1 MKLGFKGILLTSVLV
16 LTTLSLVASAWYG
29 YQQTKEMV
37 VEKIE
42 RYFVDYTTHQARTV
56 EAYFE
61 QKTNSIRNIAKQYR
75 NKPFPTD
82 YVEQTKTF
90 ANAMDIGS
98 VVISLDNG
106 DAYWN
111 QTAKTWP
118 DHKYDGDVTTREW
131 YQLGQRQP
139 GVSVTE
145 PYIASDNVIWISFV
159 EKTFNGTIS
168 SDLTLDFLNEIVQD
182 VRNQPGAV
190 AIMMSENTTILAS
203 SSDAIKNGEKA
214 SELNGFTQTALNAVN
229 QTQSVQS
236 YQLNG
241 VDKLFFAQ
249 ALRVADK
256 TWYFGIGVDKD
267 VAYSQLTELEIDLS
281 VGVVISVM
289 VTLAVLVSVL
299 NYLYKPVLALKVM
312 IEGLAEG
319 NGDLTKRLP
328 EHGDDDLGLIAKG
341 INGFISQLQT
351 MIIDIKRLST
361 QLESRIER
369 LSQQTAGSANQLVEH
384 AKETEQVAA
393 AIDEMNSTA
402 DAVAQSAA
410 TTAQLTKEADELGRV
425 SSTNV
430 EHSKQSVASLMVEV
444 ESAVGHVE
452 SMNAKSE
459 NIHSILTVI
468 SDIAEQTNLLAL
480 NAAIEAA
487 RAGEQGR
494 GFAVVADEV
503 RNLAGRTKSSTEEI
517 EQALNG
523 LSSGS
528 ALMVTSMESTKS
540 KCSDTA
546 DSAHAV
552 EEGLASMSQFVTDI
566 NDASIQIATSAEEQS
581 SVTQEIGRNIN
592 QINDIVSTLK
602 ASGVEMQDE
611 MAQLVEVNNTLNDL
625 MNKFIVK

>member
-16 LTTLSLVASAWYG
+16 LTTLSLVGSALYG
-29 YQQTKEMV
+29 YQQTKEIV
-37 VEKIE
+37 VNKLE
-42 RYFVDYTTHQARTV
+42 RYYIDYTSHQARSA

-61 QKTNSIRNIAKQYR
+61 QKTNSIRNIAKQYSD
-75 NKPFPTD
+75 KPFPNN
-82 YVEQTKTF
+82 YVELTKTF

-106 DAYWN
+106 DGYWN
-111 QTAKTWP
+111 QTAATWP
-118 DHKYDGDVTTREW
+118 NHKYEGDVTTREW
-131 YQLGQRQP
+131 YKLGKRQP

-145 PYIASDNVIWISFV
+145 PYIASDNVIWVSFV
-159 EKTFNGTIS
+159 EKTFDGTVS
-168 SDLTLDFLNEIVQD
+168 SDLTLDFLNEIVQE

-190 AIMMSENTTILAS
+190 AIMMSADTTILAS
-203 SSDAIKNGEKA
+203 SLDAIKNGDKA
-214 SELNGFTQTALNAVN
+214 SELRGFGQTAINAVKQQQSL
-229 QTQSVQS
+229 QT
-236 YQLNG
+236 YELNG
-241 VDKLFFAQ
+241 VEKLFFSQ
-249 ALRVADK
+249 ALRVADQ

-267 VAYSQLTELEIDLS
+267 VAYSQLAELETALS
-281 VGVVISVM
+281 VGIVISII
-289 VTLAVLVSVL
+289 VTVAVLVAVL
-299 NYLYKPVLALKVM
+299 NFLYKPVLALKAM

-341 INGFISQLQT
+341 INAFISQLQT
-351 MIIDIKRLST
+351 MIIDIKRLSA

-369 LSQQTAGSANQLVEH
+369 LSQQTAESAQQLVEH

-402 DAVAQSAA
+402 EAVAQSAA
-410 TTAQLTKEADELGRV
+410 TTAQRTKEADDLGRL

-430 EHSKQSVASLMVEV
+430 EHSKQSIASLMVEV
-444 ESAVGHVE
+444 ESAVSHVE

-503 RNLAGRTKSSTEEI
+503 RNLAGRTKSSTDEI
-517 EQALNG
+517 EKALND

-528 ALMVTSMESTKS
+528 AQMVTAMEGTKS
-540 KCSDTA
+540 KCGETA
-546 DSAHAV
+546 ESSHAV
-552 EEGLASMSQFVTDI
+552 EEGLASMSQLVTDI

-602 ASGVEMQDE
+602 ASGVEMEDE

-625 MNKFIVK
+625 MKKFIID